1 MIRFLLLNVLDSA
14 WKEHLLAMDELR
26 RGIGLRAIGQKD
38 PLLEYQFESYNLF
51 QEMMER
57 VRLSFTQYFFRV
69 TVMTPGSGP
78 VSPSASRRETRD
90 TVLPLA
96 AGEAGDS
103 PRPQPVRS
111 TPKVGRNQPCPCG
124 SGKKYKHCC
133 GKNA

>member
-51 QEMMER
+51 QDMMER

-69 TVMTPGSGP
+69 TVM
-78 VSPSASRRETRD
+78 SRGTGEAQRPAADEGNQGIWA
-90 TVLPLA
+90 LPLSGSA
-96 AGEAGDS
+96 ASEG
-103 PRPQPVRS
+103 RPS
-111 TPKVGRNQPCPCG
+111 LNL
-124 SGKKYKHCC
+124 
-133 GKNA
+133 